1 MELTELAPDVY
12 ACLQEDRGFGWSNS
26 GFVNRGGGLVVDTF
40 FDVPHTRRMLEL
52 YGKVSS
58 GAPRRLVN
66 THHNGDHCW
75 GNQLLAGAEIIGHR
89 LCAEAMRSDLQPEAL
104 RAAVNAEGA
113 PPGIAMFADD
123 VRDFDFSGI
132 EITPPTTFVEERLA
146 LDLDGE
152 RVDVLYVGPAHTAGD
167 VIVHVP
173 DRGVLFGGDVM
184 WHHCTPIGWEG
195 TTDGWLAALDAIVGL
210 APEVVVPGHG
220 PPCGLDG
227 VRELRAYFSF
237 VRDEAR
243 ASFDAGR
250 TVLDAAKRIDLG
262 PYAAWN
268 QPERLVFSVA
278 RVYRELRG
286 EPWDAPVDAMA
297 LLDQTHALREHLR
310 RR

>member
-75 GNQLLAGAEIIGHR
+75 GNQLLADAEIIGHR
-89 LCAEAMRSDLQPEAL
+89 LCAEAMRSDLQPEVM
-104 RAAVNAEGA
+104 RAAVNAENA
-113 PPGIAMFADD
+113 PPGIALFAED

-132 EITPPTTFVEERLA
+132 DITPPTTFVEERLA

-152 RVDVLYVGPAHTAGD
+152 GVEVLYVGPAHTAGD
-167 VIVHVP
+167 VIVHLP

-184 WHHCTPIGWEG
+184 WRHCTPIGWEG
-195 TTDGWLAALDAIVGL
+195 TTDGWLAALDTILEL

-227 VRELRAYFSF
+227 VRELRAYFCF
-237 VRDEAR
+237 VREEAR
-243 ASFDAGR
+243 DGFAAGR

-262 PYAAWN
+262 PYADWN

-286 EPWDAPVDAMA
+286 EAWDEPVDAMA

-310 RR
+310 QR